1 MHQLPIQIIINDG
14 LFVKDPESTDLGKK
28 IISKSIELIEELGFE
43 AFTFKKLGQAI
54 GSPESSV
61 YRYFESKHQLLV
73 YLICWYWSWVEYKL
87 VFGTVNQQSS
97 HEKLKIYLSRSLL
110 MIIFRVVLWDRSDY
124 QTMRYRCEQ
133 VHKCNLT
140 V

>member
-97 HEKLKIYLSRSLL
+97 HEKLNVAIQILTEPIHMDYSFEHVNEVILNKI
-110 MIIFRVVLWDRSDY
+110 VVAESIGRAH
-124 QTMRYRCEQ
+124 
-133 VHKCNLT
+133 V
-140 V
+140 